1 MSTSLGN
8 NGMERAT
15 QLVVDKKVGGIS
27 LSGFPHRYS
36 LLDTFGNYAAVT
48 RQELATMPVN
58 TFKTRLS
65 AFKVYVETIETGISV
80 DTTGA
85 YRENTT
91 TCPYIKGRL

>member
-15 QLVVDKKVGGIS
+15 MLVVDRKVGGVS

-36 LLDTFGNYAAVT
+36 LLDTFGNYATVT
-48 RQELATMPVN
+48 RQELETMPVN
-58 TFKTRLS
+58 TFVERLN
-65 AFKVYVETIETGISV
+65 AFKVYVEAVETGIIV
-80 DTTGA
+80 DAESA

-91 TCPYIKGRL
+91 ACPYIIKKS